1 MKSLWVFPQGLS
13 IFGDSSCHA
22 LECGNPPLG
31 TPDSCFRRG
40 DENTT
45 NMGGPKCPTCQA
57 GLANIAMLRLLSV
70 TNFAT
75 IEQLEMELA
84 PGFNVL
90 TGETGAGKSIIVDAL
105 SLLLGGRADGS
116 MVRSG
121 ARQSRVEGIFLL
133 NGDIAQKINGALD
146 EYEIDGGEEEMIL
159 AREVNLDGRNT
170 CRVNGR
176 IVPLRL
182 LSALAEHLVDIHG
195 QNQHLSLFR
204 VREHM
209 DILDKYGGLWQLRTL
224 VAERVRQLMEVC
236 QVLDRLRTE
245 TQELAQRADFLKH
258 QVGEIRAANLR
269 LAEDEDLA
277 LERDRVANAE
287 RIIALSDHAYRAL
300 YDSFDRQESVG
311 DLIGQVAQD
320 IAQLEQLDPSLSQD
334 LASVDALIHQVD
346 ELART
351 LRSYRD
357 SIEHN
362 PDRLQELE
370 ERLDLIGGLKRK
382 YGRTIEEILAFA
394 ERASEDL
401 EKLYHSEERTG
412 ELKSREAE
420 LRGQVG
426 RLAGQLSEAR
436 RHAAK
441 RLADAIEEEVAGLAV
456 EHAQVHVDIR
466 QSDSEDGVPVGT
478 GESGPC
484 STPLGGEY
492 VRCFAFDGTGI
503 DSVEFLVSLNLGE
516 PPRPLAR
523 TASGG
528 EAARLMLAIKTI
540 LSTADRIPILVFD
553 EVDVGIGGRV
563 GSVLGQKLWGL
574 SESHQ
579 VLCVT
584 HLPQIAC
591 YADRHAKVIKL
602 ASHDRTVTSVETLGD
617 EARVTELSQ
626 MLGSDSGVTRS
637 NALEMLEQAVRWKG
651 SPGKVT

>member
-1 MKSLWVFPQGLS
+1 
-13 IFGDSSCHA
+13 
-22 LECGNPPLG
+22 
-31 TPDSCFRRG
+31 
-40 DENTT
+40 
-45 NMGGPKCPTCQA
+45 MGGPNGPIYQA
-57 GLANIAMLRLLSV
+57 GFAGIAMLRLLSV
-70 TNFAT
+70 ANFAT
-75 IEQLEMELA
+75 IKQLEMDLG

-105 SLLLGGRADGS
+105 SLLLGGRADGG

-133 NGDIAQKINGALD
+133 NGDLAQKINVALD
-146 EYEIDGGEEEMIL
+146 EYEIDGGEEEIIL

-182 LSALAEHLVDIHG
+182 LSTLAEHLVDIHG

-209 DILDKYGGLWQLRTL
+209 DILDRYGGLWQRRAQ
-224 VAERVRQLMEVC
+224 VAERVRQLMEVRRE
-236 QVLDRLRTE
+236 LDRLRTE
-245 TQELAQRADFLKH
+245 EQELAQRVDFLRY
-258 QVGEIRAANLR
+258 QVGEIGGANLR
-269 LAEDEDLA
+269 PAEDEDLA

-300 YDSFDRQESVG
+300 YDSVDRQESVTE
-311 DLIGQVAQD
+311 LIGQVAQD
-320 IAQLEQLDPSLSQD
+320 LAQLEQLDPSLSQE
-334 LASVDALIHQVD
+334 LESVDSMTHQID

-351 LRSYRD
+351 LRNYRD
-357 SIEHN
+357 GIEHN

-370 ERLDLIGGLKRK
+370 GRLDLIRGLKRK
-382 YGRTIEEILAFA
+382 YGSTIEEILAFA

-401 EKLYHSEERTG
+401 EKLYHSEERTE
-412 ELKSREAE
+412 ELKSREME

-426 RLAGQLSEAR
+426 RRAGQLSEAR
-436 RHAAK
+436 RHAGK

-456 EHAQVHVDIR
+456 EQTQVHVDIR
-466 QSDSEDGVPVGT
+466 QSDSEEGVPVGT
-478 GESGPC
+478 GDSGPY
-484 STPLGGEY
+484 SAPSGGEG
-492 VRCFAFDGTGI
+492 VRCFAFNGTGI
-503 DSVEFLVSLNLGE
+503 DSVEFLISLNLGE

-523 TASGG
+523 VASGG

-553 EVDVGIGGRV
+553 EVDAGIGGRV
-563 GSVLGQKLWGL
+563 GSVLGRKLWGL
-574 SESHQ
+574 SRSHQ

-591 YADRHAKVIKL
+591 YADRHARVVKI
-602 ASHDRTVTSVETLGD
+602 ASHESTMTSVEILAD
-617 EARVTELSQ
+617 QARVTELSQ

-637 NALEMLEQAVRWKG
+637 NAVEMLEQAARWKG
-651 SPGKVT
+651 S

>member
-1 MKSLWVFPQGLS
+1 
-13 IFGDSSCHA
+13 
-22 LECGNPPLG
+22 
-31 TPDSCFRRG
+31 
-40 DENTT
+40 
-45 NMGGPKCPTCQA
+45 
-57 GLANIAMLRLLSV
+57 MLRLLSV

-90 TGETGAGKSIIVDAL
+90 TGETGAGKSIIVDAM
-105 SLLLGGRADGS
+105 SLLLGGRADGG

-133 NGDIAQKINGALD
+133 NGDLAQKINVALD

-159 AREVNLDGRNT
+159 SREVNLDGRNT

-176 IVPLRL
+176 IAPLRL
-182 LSALAEHLVDIHG
+182 LSTLAERLVDIHG
-195 QNQHLSLFR
+195 QSQHLSLFR

-209 DILDKYGGLWQLRTL
+209 DVLDQYGGLWQLRTR
-224 VAERVRQLMEVC
+224 VAERVRQLMEVRRE
-236 QVLDRLRTE
+236 LDRLRTDE
-245 TQELAQRADFLKH
+245 QKLAQRVDVLRY
-258 QVGEIRAANLR
+258 QVGEIGAAKLR
-269 LAEDEDLA
+269 PAEDEDLA

-300 YDSFDRQESVG
+300 YDSFDRQESVM

-320 IAQLEQLDPSLSQD
+320 FAQLEQLDPSLSQD
-334 LASVDALIHQVD
+334 LASVDTLTHQVD

-357 SIEHN
+357 SIEYN

-370 ERLDLIGGLKRK
+370 GRLDLVRGLKRK
-382 YGRTIEEILAFA
+382 YGSTIEEILAFA

-401 EKLYHSEERTG
+401 ERLSDSEERTE
-412 ELKSREAE
+412 ELKSREME
-420 LRGQVG
+420 LRGELG

-456 EHAQVHVDIR
+456 DHTKVHVDIR

-478 GESGPC
+478 GDSGPY
-484 STPLGGEY
+484 SKPSGEED
-492 VRCFAFDGTGI
+492 VRRFAFNGTGI
-503 DSVEFLVSLNLGE
+503 DSVEFLISLNLGE

-523 TASGG
+523 IASGG
-528 EAARLMLAIKTI
+528 EASRLMLAIKTI
-540 LSTADRIPILVFD
+540 LSMADQIPILVFD
-553 EVDVGIGGRV
+553 EVDAGIGGRI
-563 GSVLGQKLWGL
+563 GSILGQKLWDL
-574 SESHQ
+574 SRSHQ

-591 YADRHAKVIKL
+591 YADSHAKVIKL
-602 ASHDRTVTSVETLGD
+602 ASHDRTVTAVETLAD
-617 EARVTELSQ
+617 ETRVMELSQ

-637 NALEMLEQAVRWKG
+637 NALEMLEQAVRWKE
-651 SPGKVT
+651 SRGKVT

>member
-1 MKSLWVFPQGLS
+1 
-13 IFGDSSCHA
+13 
-22 LECGNPPLG
+22 
-31 TPDSCFRRG
+31 
-40 DENTT
+40 
-45 NMGGPKCPTCQA
+45 MGGPKDPTYQA
-57 GLANIAMLRLLSV
+57 GFGGIAMLRLLSV

-75 IEQLEMELA
+75 IEQLEMEMA
-84 PGFNVL
+84 PRFNVL

-133 NGDIAQKINGALD
+133 NGDLAQKINVALD
-146 EYEIDGGEEEMIL
+146 EYEIDGGEEEIIL

-182 LSALAEHLVDIHG
+182 LITLAEHLVDIHG
-195 QNQHLSLFR
+195 QNHHLSLFR

-209 DILDKYGGLWQLRTL
+209 DILDKYGGLWQLRTQ
-224 VAERVRQLMEVC
+224 VAEQVRQLMEVRRE
-236 QVLDRLRTE
+236 LDRLRTDE
-245 TQELAQRADFLKH
+245 QECAQRVDVLRY
-258 QVGEIRAANLR
+258 QVGEIGAANLR
-269 LAEDEDLA
+269 PAEDEDLA

-300 YDSFDRQESVG
+300 YDSFDRQESVM

-320 IAQLEQLDPSLSQD
+320 LAQLQQLDPSLSQYRE
-334 LASVDALIHQVD
+334 SVDALTHQVD

-362 PDRLQELE
+362 PDRLRELE
-370 ERLDLIGGLKRK
+370 GRLDLIRGLKRK
-382 YGRTIEEILAFA
+382 YGGTIEEILAFA

-401 EKLYHSEERTG
+401 EKLYHSEERTE
-412 ELKSREAE
+412 ELKSREME
-420 LRGQVG
+420 LRGQAG

-441 RLADAIEEEVAGLAV
+441 RLADAIEEEIAGLAV
-456 EHAQVHVDIR
+456 DHTQVYVDIR

-478 GESGPC
+478 GDSGPY
-484 STPLGGEY
+484 STPSGGEG
-492 VRCFAFDGTGI
+492 VRCFAFNSTGI
-503 DSVEFLVSLNLGE
+503 DSVEFLISLNLGE

-523 TASGG
+523 IASGG

-553 EVDVGIGGRV
+553 EVDAGIGGRT

-574 SESHQ
+574 SRSHQ

-591 YADRHAKVIKL
+591 YAERHAKVIKL
-602 ASHDRTVTSVETLGD
+602 ASHDRTMI
-617 EARVTELSQ
+617 LS
-626 MLGSDSGVTRS
+626 
-637 NALEMLEQAVRWKG
+637 
-651 SPGKVT
+651 

>member
-1 MKSLWVFPQGLS
+1 
-13 IFGDSSCHA
+13 
-22 LECGNPPLG
+22 
-31 TPDSCFRRG
+31 
-40 DENTT
+40 
-45 NMGGPKCPTCQA
+45 
-57 GLANIAMLRLLSV
+57 MLRLLSV

-90 TGETGAGKSIIVDAL
+90 TGETGAGKSIIVDAM
-105 SLLLGGRADGS
+105 SLLLGGRADGG

-133 NGDIAQKINGALD
+133 NGDLAQKINVALD

-159 AREVNLDGRNT
+159 SREVNLDGRNT

-176 IVPLRL
+176 IAPLRL
-182 LSALAEHLVDIHG
+182 LSTLAERLVDIHG
-195 QNQHLSLFR
+195 QSQHLSLFR

-209 DILDKYGGLWQLRTL
+209 DVLDQYGGLWQLRTR
-224 VAERVRQLMEVC
+224 VAERVRQLMEVRRE
-236 QVLDRLRTE
+236 LDRLRTDE
-245 TQELAQRADFLKH
+245 QKLAQRVDVLRY
-258 QVGEIRAANLR
+258 QVGEIGAAKLR
-269 LAEDEDLA
+269 PAEDEDLA

-300 YDSFDRQESVG
+300 YDSFDRQESVM

-320 IAQLEQLDPSLSQD
+320 FAQLEQLDPSLSQD
-334 LASVDALIHQVD
+334 LASVDTLTHQVD

-357 SIEHN
+357 SIEYN

-370 ERLDLIGGLKRK
+370 GRLDLVRGLKRK
-382 YGRTIEEILAFA
+382 YGSTIEEILAFA

-401 EKLYHSEERTG
+401 ERLSDSEERTE
-412 ELKSREAE
+412 ELKSREME
-420 LRGQVG
+420 LRGELG

-456 EHAQVHVDIR
+456 DHTKVHVDIR
-466 QSDSEDGVPVGT
+466 QSDSEDGIPVGT
-478 GESGPC
+478 GDSGPY
-484 STPLGGEY
+484 SKPSGEEG
-492 VRCFAFDGTGI
+492 VRRFAFNGTGI
-503 DSVEFLVSLNLGE
+503 DSVEFLISLNLGE

-523 TASGG
+523 IASGG
-528 EAARLMLAIKTI
+528 EASRLMLAIKTI
-540 LSTADRIPILVFD
+540 LSMADQIPILVFD
-553 EVDVGIGGRV
+553 EVDAGIGGRI
-563 GSVLGQKLWGL
+563 GSILGQKLWDL
-574 SESHQ
+574 SRSHQ

-591 YADRHAKVIKL
+591 YADSHAKVIKL
-602 ASHDRTVTSVETLGD
+602 ASHDRTVTAVETLAD
-617 EARVTELSQ
+617 ETRVMELSQ

-637 NALEMLEQAVRWKG
+637 NALEMLEQAVRWKE
-651 SPGKVT
+651 SRGKVT